1 MDRKLTDPNNYI
13 PNGWYKLPSGKLA
26 RKSDGGQE
34 NPMVTNYKG
43 LLNKSKTQFKD
54 IKIRQSKP
62 EPLEKDYK
70 IGSIKRYFIQ
80 KSNDRNS
87 PVYEVD
93 RRESA
98 KYSRSTRYTLA
109 VIDWVISGGNSIKIN
124 SDITKTLTPEQMNQL
139 SIANVSNIMP
149 NLKLYLPNLLQ
160 YYKR

>member
-1 MDRKLTDPNNYI
+1 MARELTDPNNYI
-13 PNGWYKLPSGKLA
+13 PNGWFKLPNGKLA
-26 RKSDGGQE
+26 KKSEANQE
-34 NPMVTNYKG
+34 NPMVSKYKSI
-43 LLNKSKTQFKD
+43 LKKSKQQFKD

-80 KSNDRNS
+80 KSNDKNS
-87 PVYEVD
+87 PIYEVNK
-93 RRESA
+93 RESS

-109 VIDWVISGGNSIKIN
+109 IIDWVISGGDSVKI
-124 SDITKTLTPEQMNQL
+124 SDDITQTLTPEQMNQL
-139 SIANVSNIMP
+139 SISNVSNIMP